1 MKRELISA
9 LAVGGKEELLRA
21 LAARGVKG
29 VNGKGHCEAWGLRTG
44 LAALDELSPGGELQ
58 GGAVHEVL
66 WRESSPCPKSFAML
80 LARAAQNSCA
90 GGGGGRTG
98 RAVAWSDPD
107 RELYLPA
114 FWAAGID
121 LRRLLLLRCAG
132 RKEQLWA
139 LTECMGCRGIG
150 ATVAEVGR
158 LSQVEAR
165 RLQLAAER
173 GGGIGVLMRQW
184 SPGSSVPY
192 AAATRWLVEPV
203 AGDEGS
209 QRWQVEL
216 LHGHGGRTGKVL
228 LLEVSRETRAMRASA
243 MVADRSSVPS
253 ASRATG

>member
-21 LAARGVKG
+21 LAVKG
-29 VNGKGHCEAWGLRTG
+29 MKAVKGDGQGGGRGRGGVRTG
-44 LAALDELSPGGELQ
+44 LAALDELSPGGALQ

-66 WRESSPCPKSFAML
+66 WRKSSPCPTSFSLL
-80 LARAAQNSCA
+80 LACAAQKA
-90 GGGGGRTG
+90 GG
-98 RAVAWSDPD
+98 AVAWSDPD

-114 FWAAGID
+114 LSAAGID

-173 GGGIGVLMRQW
+173 GGGVGILMRQW
-184 SPGSSVPY
+184 LPGSSVPY

-243 MVADRSSVPS
+243 MVADRSSVPA

>member
-1 MKRELISA
+1 VINA
-9 LAVGGKEELLRA
+9 LTVGGKEELLRA

-29 VNGKGHCEAWGLRTG
+29 EGRCKSRGLRTG
-44 LAALDELSPGGELQ
+44 LEALDEMSPGGELQ
-58 GGAVHEVL
+58 GGAVHELL
-66 WRESSPCPKSFAML
+66 WRESSPCPTTFALL
-80 LARAAQNSCA
+80 LARAAQKSSGNGGA
-90 GGGGGRTG
+90 GGGVGG
-98 RAVAWSDPD
+98 AVVWSDPD

-114 FWAAGID
+114 LSAAGID

-139 LTECMGCRGIG
+139 LAECMRCRGVS

-173 GGGIGVLMRQW
+173 GGGVGVLMREW

-203 AGDEGS
+203 VGDEGA

-216 LHGHGGRTGKVL
+216 LHGHGGRTGKVF
-228 LLEVSRETRAMRASA
+228 LLEVSRETRALRASA
-243 MVADRSSVPS
+243 MVADRPS
-253 ASRATG
+253 LPAASRATG